1 MENLLEKLDET
12 IAYIREKV
20 DITPQIG
27 LILGTGLGNL
37 ANEIKA
43 DHVFPYTSLPHF
55 LESTIMGHDG
65 NLIFGYLGDKPVV
78 AMQGR
83 YHYYEGYS
91 MQEISFPVRVMCH
104 LGIDKL
110 MISNSSGGVN
120 PAFNAGDLVLIR
132 DHINFQPDNPL
143 RGQNYDEL
151 GPRFP
156 DLSNSYDKQM
166 GDHALQ
172 IAQEENIT
180 CHEGVYVGVMGP
192 SLETPAEYKM
202 FNIIGGDVI
211 GMSTVPEV
219 LVARHQGVDVT
230 VFSVVANLGY
240 PPEKASPTS
249 HEEVVEMA
257 NKVEPKL
264 TKIVTRLIEETN
276 RAN

>member
-1 MENLLEKLDET
+1 MDNLLEKLDET
-12 IAYIREKV
+12 VAYIQNKV
-20 DITPQIG
+20 EVKPQIG

-37 ANEIKA
+37 ANEIEA

-65 NLIFGYLGDKPVV
+65 NLIFGHLGNKPVV

-91 MQEISFPVRVMCH
+91 MQEVSFPVRVMCRM
-104 LGIDKL
+104 GIDKL
-110 MISNSSGGVN
+110 IISNSSGGVN
-120 PAFNAGDLVLIR
+120 PDYNAGDLVLVR

-143 RGQNYDEL
+143 RGTNHDEL

-156 DLSNSYDKQM
+156 DLSNSYDQQM
-166 GDHALQ
+166 GDKALQ
-172 IAQEENIT
+172 IAHDENIT
-180 CHEGVYVGVMGP
+180 CHEGVYVSVMGP

-202 FNIIGGDVI
+202 FNTIGGDVI

-219 LVARHQGVDVT
+219 LVARHQGVDVA

-240 PPEKASPTS
+240 PPGKASPTS

-264 TKIVTRLIEETN
+264 TKVVKRLIVDINEQ
-276 RAN
+276 